1 MKITRNNL
9 EKSIVELIVEE
20 SIENIAKSKD
30 KAIKHLQKNA
40 EIKGFRK

>member
-20 SIENIAKSKD
+20 TTENIAKARQ

-40 EIKGFRK
+40 EVK